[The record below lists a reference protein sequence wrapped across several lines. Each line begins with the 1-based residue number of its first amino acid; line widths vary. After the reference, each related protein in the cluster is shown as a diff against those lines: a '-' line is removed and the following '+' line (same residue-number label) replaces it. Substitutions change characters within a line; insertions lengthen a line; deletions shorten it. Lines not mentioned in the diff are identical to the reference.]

1 MRWQQLKVWQK
12 AHDLVKEVYRLT
24 STFPQSELYGLTAQL
39 RRSAISVPA
48 NIVEGQSRHTTKEYL
63 NFLFTARGSLEE
75 TRYHLLL
82 AGDLGFVTKEQL
94 GPLEEGYREASVM
107 LNALI
112 KSLENK

>member
-1 MRWQQLKVWQK
+1 MGWRQLKVWRK
-12 AHDLVKEVYRLT
+12 AHDLVKEVYGLT
-24 STFPQSELYGLTAQL
+24 SAFPQNELYGLTAQL
-39 RRSAISVPA
+39 RRSAVSVPA
-48 NIVEGQSRHTTKEYL
+48 NIVEGHSRHTTKEYL

-94 GPLEEGYREASVM
+94 QSLEEGYREASAM

-112 KSLENK
+112 KSLQEK